1 MEKKQSCSTRGDFLS
16 LVILGFIYPRFC
28 CRRLFR
34 TRPPTPHPLC
44 AAGSVPV
51 QQRVPESRTW
61 CWDSCHTA
69 LSATVNFSQMHPKPG
84 LAALSEAMAGT
95 ARLGMCWL
103 GVCVPCPCPMQGAVP
118 RARWLGAVS
127 AQPHA
132 TRPQP
137 CALLCSPPACAALST
152 GPPSKS
158 PPPAQSVTPCGNA
171 SGKACWPAAG
181 TVPAELGHGGRAS
194 PHPTTQNWGPG
205 MGSPAP
211 SRLHPGGFDW
221 VWGCSITAHLGLGWE
236 GGQGGVRRVFGGAQ
250 GTRRLGG
257 AGSSLPNFNFCC
269 PLEGT
274 KEEVQ

>member
-1 MEKKQSCSTRGDFLS
+1 MSRRAGRGAGIPATQLSVLLLISAKSTPNQGLQLSQRPWQARRGWVCAGWGCVSPAPAPCRGQYPELGGSGQSVPSLMPRAPS
-16 LVILGFIYPRFC
+16 LVPC
-28 CRRLFR
+28 
-34 TRPPTPHPLC
+34 
-44 AAGSVPV
+44 SVP
-51 QQRVPESRTW
+51 
-61 CWDSCHTA
+61 
-69 LSATVNFSQMHPKPG
+69 
-84 LAALSEAMAGT
+84 
-95 ARLGMCWL
+95 
-103 GVCVPCPCPMQGAVP
+103 
-118 RARWLGAVS
+118 
-127 AQPHA
+127 
-132 TRPQP
+132 
-137 CALLCSPPACAALST
+137 PPACAALST

-171 SGKACWPAAG
+171 SGKGCWPAAG